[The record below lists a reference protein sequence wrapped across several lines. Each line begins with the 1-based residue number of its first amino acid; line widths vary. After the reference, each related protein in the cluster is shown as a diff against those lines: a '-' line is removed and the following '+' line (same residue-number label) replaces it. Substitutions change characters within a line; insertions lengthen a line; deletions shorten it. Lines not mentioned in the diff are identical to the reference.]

1 MQKERLK
8 SLRGKI
14 ALTMI
19 SVVGLTLLCVGALFL
34 VSSDRITSTLTESNQ
49 QMSLTSRSRSSASM
63 TEQTKTR
70 LQELADGKAELADR
84 MFYEFEEAVCNAA
97 VAAELLYANA
107 DAYPPRDVPLP
118 QMENDGKLALQVL
131 YASGVDPE
139 DEAIQ
144 KEVRLLGNLQETL
157 YAINHNDPSI
167 VSNYIATDS
176 GIMVQADYISAKK
189 FDESGNIMPLDAK
202 VRPWYQGAEESG
214 ELFLTPVVEDLHT
227 RRPTVMCGVPIY
239 CDGVFK
245 GVAGAGMYLDNV
257 EALVADIDLGDS
269 GQACI
274 VNQFG
279 QVLFS
284 SDADDVNSP
293 FYPGLD
299 LPSDADEALNTL
311 AEMAINHESGVTM
324 LDLNGTSRYV
334 ACSPMTTTGWSI
346 FVILSQEE
354 VDTPTVQLQGNL
366 DRISEEAAAEA
377 ARHIKTTTILLP
389 VLLAVAL
396 IAALIASL
404 LLSRRI
410 VNPIVTLTEKVQ
422 QVEGDNLD
430 FHWTLETGDETQT
443 LANSF
448 ESLTER
454 MKTYI
459 TDIQTITAEKERI
472 GTELSLAARIQAA
485 MLPHIFP
492 PFPDRKEINIF
503 ASMDP
508 AKEVGGDFYDF
519 FLVDEDHLCMVMADV
534 SGKGIPAALF
544 MMVSK
549 IILQSC
555 AMLGQSPAEI
565 LTKTNEAICSN
576 NPENMFVTVW
586 VGILEL
592 STGKLT
598 AANAGHEY
606 PALMG
611 PGGSFAL
618 YKDKHGLVI
627 GGMDGVKYKPYEIQL
642 QPGSKLFLY
651 TDGVPEATNAE
662 NVLFGAER
670 TLAALNLEPDAAP
683 EQILKNVRRAV
694 DDFVQDA
701 EQFDDLTMLCLE
713 YRGKEEDAL

>member
-1 MQKERLK
+1 MFKKRQK

-14 ALTMI
+14 SLTMI
-19 SVVGLTLLCVGALFL
+19 AVVGLSLLCIGALFL
-34 VSSDRITSTLTESNQ
+34 FSTDRITTTLTESNQ
-49 QMSLTSRSRSSASM
+49 QMSQTSRSRSSTSM
-63 TEQTKTR
+63 TELTKTR

-118 QMENDGKLALQVL
+118 RMENDGTLALQVL
-131 YASGVDPE
+131 YATGVDPE

-144 KEVRLLGNLQETL
+144 QEVRLLGNLQDTL
-157 YAINHNDPSI
+157 FAINHNDPSI

-176 GIMVQADYISAKK
+176 GIMVQADYISARK
-189 FDESGNIMPLDAK
+189 FDEDGNIMPLDAK
-202 VRPWYQGAEESG
+202 VRPWYQGAEETG

-239 CDGVFK
+239 CNGVFK

-257 EALVADIDLGDS
+257 EALIEDMDLGDS

-279 QVLFS
+279 QVLFA
-284 SDADDVNSP
+284 SDEDDMHTP
-293 FYPGLD
+293 FYPGRD
-299 LPSDADEALNTL
+299 LHSMEDEALNTL
-311 AEMAINHESGVTM
+311 AMMAVNHESGVTL
-324 LDLNGTSRYV
+324 LDLNGISRYV
-334 ACSPMTTTGWSI
+334 ACSPMTTTGWSV

-354 VDTPTVQLQGNL
+354 VDAPTVQLQEDL
-366 DRISEEAAAEA
+366 DRISMEAAAEA
-377 ARHIKTTTILLP
+377 DRHIRATTILLP
-389 VLLAVAL
+389 VLLA
-396 IAALIASL
+396 AALIVSLIVSL

-410 VNPIVTLTEKVQ
+410 INPIVTLTEKVQ

-459 TDIQTITAEKERI
+459 ADIQSITAEKERF
-472 GTELSLAARIQAA
+472 GAELALATRIQTA
-485 MLPHIFP
+485 MLPHVFP
-492 PFPDRKEINIF
+492 PFPERPEFDLY

-519 FLVDEDHLCMVMADV
+519 FLIDEDHLCLVIADV

-544 MMVSK
+544 MMACK

-555 AMLGQSPAEI
+555 AMLGNSAGEI
-565 LTKTNEAICSN
+565 LTRTNEAICSN
-576 NPENMFVTVW
+576 NPEEMFITVW
-586 VGILEL
+586 LGILEI
-592 STGKLT
+592 STGRLT

-606 PALMG
+606 PVLKRADGVFEL
-611 PGGSFAL
+611 FR
-618 YKDKHGLVI
+618 DKHGFVAGSMAGI
-627 GGMDGVKYKPYEIQL
+627 KYKEYELQL
-642 QPGSKLFLY
+642 CPGDKLFVY
-651 TDGVPEATNAE
+651 TDGVREARDADRKQ
-662 NVLFGAER
+662 FGTER
-670 TLAALNLEPDAAP
+670 MLAALNESRDAAP
-683 EQILKNVRRAV
+683 EQILKSVHRAV
-694 DDFVQDA
+694 DAFVKDA
-701 EQFDDLTMLCLE
+701 EQFDDLTMLCME
-713 YRGKEEDAL
+713 YRGKGSL